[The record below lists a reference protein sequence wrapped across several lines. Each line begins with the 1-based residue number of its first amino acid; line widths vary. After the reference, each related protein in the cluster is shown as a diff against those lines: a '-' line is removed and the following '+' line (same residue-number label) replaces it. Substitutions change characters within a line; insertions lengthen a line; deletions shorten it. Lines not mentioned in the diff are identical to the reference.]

1 VLQNHGYVPAEL
13 ITHGMTKRLTMRLE
27 PICIISKN
35 NVEWGHKICPGAI
48 TKLLFFELSREL
60 LHQKLNTSF
69 TTCLCLKFQYWY
81 FLYQGLV
88 QKVPLLVEKIPDL
101 GTKLFSLE
109 ILTIRI

>member
-1 VLQNHGYVPAEL
+1 MAMFLGIDYTWNDKTINDEVRTYLHNKQKQCGVGY
-13 ITHGMTKRLTMRLE
+13 
-27 PICIISKN
+27 
-35 NVEWGHKICPGAI
+35 KICPGAI
-48 TKLLFFELSREL
+48 TKLLFFEYSREL
-60 LHQKLNTSF
+60 LHQELNTSS
-69 TTCLCLKFQYWY
+69 TICLCLKFQYWY